1 MYNKTGALTPVRAC
15 SKPCSF
21 SYEAPIVTVWPNDG
35 KPMNLG
41 DIESLIAVVRKGSI
55 NAAAEEL
62 FTTQPALS
70 RRIASLETE
79 LGCRLIER
87 SRGVRTVKLTPEGER
102 FLRLAPRWVDLLDEV
117 NSVGRGSEAR
127 RRDFRVGCI
136 DSVATFMLQD
146 AFKQLV
152 AAHPE
157 VCFNVSVQHSRNSY
171 LRMEEGSLSTA
182 IIADVRYARGI
193 LAVPLFAEKMVLVTS
208 ADSDFPHEVDPRS
221 LDPSREIRVPW
232 HPTLADWYAYWMPE
246 ARPRVVADKMSLMMG
261 FLDEPNTWAIAHASM
276 APALAQRGLKL
287 HELTNPPADITCY
300 ALVRESESEDEL
312 TIEFIDLMRE
322 AARGRQGITVL

>member
-1 MYNKTGALTPVRAC
+1 
-15 SKPCSF
+15 
-21 SYEAPIVTVWPNDG
+21 
-35 KPMNLG
+35 
-41 DIESLIAVVRKGSI
+41 
-55 NAAAEEL
+55 
-62 FTTQPALS
+62 
-70 RRIASLETE
+70 
-79 LGCRLIER
+79 
-87 SRGVRTVKLTPEGER
+87 
-102 FLRLAPRWVDLLDEV
+102 
-117 NSVGRGSEAR
+117 
-127 RRDFRVGCI
+127 
-136 DSVATFMLQD
+136 
-146 AFKQLV
+146 V

>member
-15 SKPCSF
+15 SKLRSF

-70 RRIASLETE
+70 RRIASLEAE

-276 APALAQRGLKL
+276 APVLAQRGLKL

>member
-1 MYNKTGALTPVRAC
+1 
-15 SKPCSF
+15 
-21 SYEAPIVTVWPNDG
+21 
-35 KPMNLG
+35 MNVG
-41 DIESLIAVVRKGSI
+41 DIESLLAVVRKGSI

-70 RRIASLETE
+70 RRIAALEAE

-102 FLRLAPRWVDLLDEV
+102 FLRLAPRWVDLLAEV
-117 NSVGRGSEAR
+117 NNVGRNAEAR

-136 DSVATFMLQD
+136 DSVASFMLQD

-152 AAHPE
+152 GAHPE

-182 IIADVRYARGI
+182 VIADVRYARGI
-193 LAVPLFAEKMVLVTS
+193 LAVPLFSEKMVLVTS
-208 ADSDFPHEVDPRS
+208 ADSDLPHEVDPHS

-276 APALAQRGLKL
+276 APVLAQRGLNL

-300 ALVRESESEDEL
+300 ALVRESESEDPL
-312 TIEFIDLMRE
+312 TVEFVDRMRE

>member
-1 MYNKTGALTPVRAC
+1 
-15 SKPCSF
+15 
-21 SYEAPIVTVWPNDG
+21 
-35 KPMNLG
+35 MNIG
-41 DIESLIAVVRKGSI
+41 DIESFIAVVRKGSI

-70 RRIASLETE
+70 RRIASIEAE

-87 SRGVRTVKLTPEGER
+87 SRGVRTVTLTPEGER
-102 FLRLAPRWVDLLDEV
+102 FLRLVPRWVDLLSEV
-117 NSVGRGSEAR
+117 SSVGKASGLH
-127 RRDFRVGCI
+127 RRDFRIGCI
-136 DSVATFMLQD
+136 DSVASFLLQD

-157 VCFNVSVQHSRNSY
+157 VCFNVSVQHSLNSY
-171 LRMEEGSLSTA
+171 RRMEEGSLSTA
-182 IIADVRYARGI
+182 VIADVRYARGI
-193 LAVPLFAEKMVLVTS
+193 LAVPLFSEKMVLVSS
-208 ADSDFPHEVDPRS
+208 ADSDLPPEVDPRS

-246 ARPRVVADKMSLMMG
+246 ARPRVVADKMSLMLG

-276 APALAQRGLKL
+276 APTMANRGLKL

-300 ALVRESESEDEL
+300 ALVRESESEDPL
-312 TIEFIDLMRE
+312 TVEFIDLMRDV
-322 AARGRQGITVL
+322 ARGRTGITVL